1 MNPAEIRE
9 TDVLRELVNAICND
23 QRVPADLREKAKV
36 LAIGIG
42 GLIERNYANK
52 RRIEGLRQR
61 LKDLA
66 PEEPATE
73 RV

>member
-9 TDVLRELVNAICND
+9 TDVLRELVNAICHD
-23 QRVPADLREKAKV
+23 QRLPADLREKANA

-42 GLIERNYANK
+42 GLIERNYANR
-52 RRIEGLRQR
+52 RRIEGLRNR
-61 LKDLA
+61 LR
-66 PEEPATE
+66 EQTQEPASE